1 MEKKKQTDATKLRDI
16 ASLSQNKDVLK
27 TNYQPQKT
35 M

>member
-1 MEKKKQTDATKLRDI
+1 MEKKKQIDAIRLRDN

-27 TNYQPQKT
+27 TNYQPKKT